1 MSKTINATQNEDG
14 TYRIVITTPV
24 SEAVIEKANIYIT
37 TYETTKDDK
46 KLRIFTLKECRL

>member
-37 TYETTKDDK
+37 TYETIKDDK

>member
-24 SEAVIEKANIYIT
+24 SEVTIEKVDISFT
-37 TYETTKDDK
+37 GYEATKDDK
-46 KLRIFTLKECRL
+46 ELMRSQ